1 MGIIFAILSAF
12 SFGISNVWWKKA
24 AVNDDFSR
32 IVFFRGVIAVLVFGI
47 MWLVLHF
54 SGSHSFLINF
64 EQAPYTDYLKTIFLC
79 FACSLGL
86 VFFLTSLRYAPVSI
100 MVPLS
105 SVNVSNILT
114 AVFIL
119 GEVFKPIY
127 AISFLFAG
135 TGAWFIQGRSKAR
148 VSIWNTGAVYAL
160 LAALFWG
167 VTYALFKYPARWLGA
182 VPLAFILETCVMITA
197 LIWNLT
203 AAKKQYRIYNQ
214 KSTGPFIHY
223 GLLAI
228 FLVVGTLFFNLA
240 IQLEDVLVL
249 DITGNLSIITSVL
262 LGWLFLKE
270 KIQQLQLLG
279 IGLILA
285 SLLLVQLF

>member
-1 MGIIFAILSAF
+1 MGIVFALLSAF

-47 MWLVLHF
+47 MWLMFNF
-54 SGSHSFLINF
+54 SENNSLLIKV
-64 EQAPYTDYLKTIFLC
+64 EQATFSDYLKTILLC

-86 VFFLTSLRYAPVSI
+86 IFFLTSLRYAPVSI

-105 SVNVSNILT
+105 SVNIFNILT

-119 GEVFKPIY
+119 GEIFKSIY
-127 AISFLFAG
+127 IISFVLAG
-135 TGAWFIQGRSKAR
+135 TGAWFLQGQRKSGAPA
-148 VSIWNTGAVYAL
+148 WNAGALYAL

-182 VPLAFILETCVMITA
+182 LPLAFILETCVTISA
-197 LIWNLT
+197 LVWNLT
-203 AAKKQYRIYNQ
+203 AAEKKYRINKQ
-214 KSTGPFIHY
+214 KSIRSFSHY

-228 FLVVGTLFFNLA
+228 LLVAGTLFFNLA
-240 IQLEDVLVL
+240 IQLVDVLVL
-249 DITGNLSIITSVL
+249 NIAGNISIITSVV
-262 LGWLFLKE
+262 LGWLILNE
-270 KIQQLQLLG
+270 KIEKRQLLG
-279 IGLILA
+279 TALILV